1 MNHEQFWSLIDTAR
15 KAGKNDQEAMCEALA
30 EALGELEPV
39 EIAGFDTVLRELRN
53 AAYRWD
59 LWGAAYL
66 MAGGCSDDGFEYF
79 RNWLIGTGK
88 KTYDAALASPDS
100 LAAAPMGLSD
110 DGICEFESLWYVAPD
125 VYEQVAGK
133 AIPRNVKQPKEPAGA
148 EFDFDDEGEMR
159 KRYPKLA
166 GKFLVEG

>member
-1 MNHEQFWSLIDTAR
+1 MKHDVFWAMIEAAR

-30 EALGELEPV
+30 EALGELEAK

-79 RNWLIGTGK
+79 RNWLIATGK
-88 KTYDAALASPDS
+88 KTYEAALADPDS
-100 LAAAPMGLSD
+100 LASVPMGLSD

-148 EFDFDDEGEMR
+148 EFDFEDEGEMR
-159 KRYPKLA
+159 RRYPKLA
-166 GKFLVEG
+166 RKFVAE